1 MRRPSTLLAA
11 AFALL
16 GCSAASAASPS
27 AVVVTPQV
35 RTELVVHAP
44 DGVVPGR
51 TIALGLLID
60 HQPGWHTYW
69 KNPGDAGL
77 PTTFAWTLPAGVSAG
92 EIAWPTPQRVPL
104 GPLMNYGYDGRL
116 LLPVPISIPP
126 GFAAEALE
134 IALRAEWLVC
144 KDICIP
150 EGGEF
155 ALRVPARAA
164 SASHAADFDATHAAM
179 PVTLPGAAA
188 SAEVAGGA
196 LKLRVAGLPPS
207 WRGRELA
214 FFPETGGVIHNAALP
229 RARWDGATWLAELPL
244 DPQRSVGPGAIPAVL
259 TAPGEIAG
267 VQIEVAVAGEW
278 PAVGGTAATVS
289 TGAAAGAEPDGVA
302 RTAPGQLATAS
313 GALGLPLALLF
324 ALVGGALLNLM
335 PCVFPVLSLKVLG
348 FAQHAGER
356 ARLLAG
362 GLAYAAGVVVSFLAL
377 AGLLLA
383 LRAGGEQLGWGFQ
396 LQSPLVVAALA
407 ALFTIIGLN
416 LAGVFEF
423 GQMLPDRLAT
433 MQLRHPLADSALTG
447 VLAVAVA
454 APCTAP
460 FMGAA
465 LGFAVTL
472 PAPQALAVFGAL
484 GIGMALPYLA
494 ASAWP
499 ALARALPRP
508 GPWMATFKGL
518 MAFPMFATV
527 VWLIWVLGQQAGID
541 AVAALLGT
549 LVALAFLAW
558 GLGGAAHA
566 RRTRSALGG
575 VGALLLAAALAWT
588 LPSLRSDAG
597 AAMAAADGDWQPW
610 SAERVAAATGS
621 GQAVFVDFTAAWCVT
636 CQFNKR
642 TTLADARVDAAFAER
657 RVLRLRA
664 DWTRRD
670 DAITAELARLGRSGV
685 PVYALYA
692 PGGGAPTLLS
702 EILSVDEVRGA
713 LAALP

>member
-164 SASHAADFDATHAAM
+164 SASHAAEFDAAQAAM
-179 PVTLPGAAA
+179 PVRLPDAAA
-188 SAEVAGGA
+188 SAEVAAGA
-196 LKLRVAGLPPS
+196 LKLRVTGLPPS
-207 WRGRELA
+207 WKGRELA
-214 FFPETGGVIHNAALP
+214 FFPEVGGVIHNAALP
-229 RARWDGATWLAELPL
+229 RARWDGEAWLAELPL
-244 DPQRSVGPGAIPAVL
+244 DPQRSAGPSTIPAVL
-259 TAPGEIAG
+259 TAPGAIAG

-278 PAVGGTAATVS
+278 PAVGAAAAAPS
-289 TGAAAGAEPDGVA
+289 SGAAASAGQDGAGGP
-302 RTAPGQLATAS
+302 APPGAAAAS

-324 ALVGGALLNLM
+324 AVAGGALLNLM

-558 GLGGAAHA
+558 GLGGVAHA

-588 LPSLRSDAG
+588 LPALRSDAG